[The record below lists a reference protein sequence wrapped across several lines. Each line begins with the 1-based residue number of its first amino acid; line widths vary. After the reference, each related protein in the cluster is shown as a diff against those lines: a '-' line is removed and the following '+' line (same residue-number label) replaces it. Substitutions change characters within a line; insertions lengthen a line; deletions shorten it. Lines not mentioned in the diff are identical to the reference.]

1 MADNVAQQIKN
12 LSDEIARLD
21 KGLENTKALA
31 DKIFEN
37 SSNIGDALQK
47 SFRKG
52 DDAAKETTAV
62 LKELL
67 KTITDN
73 FGNGKELK
81 LAIGIEKDKLRHDI
95 AKAEDE
101 IRQFGKKNSLQQIND
116 IKTYQ
121 QQLAQLTD
129 FERTFARLNAAI
141 NGGNGKQQSQISKQ
155 RVKDEKDVQKIQ
167 EQTTAA
173 LQKRIELEERL
184 KTLKPNGK
192 AWRDTKAE
200 IENVNKEVQNYLAKM
215 GSLGTAGA
223 RQLKAYEKAGLITN
237 ADKTQLALERQQI
250 DLLRQRM
257 QAEEQLNRL
266 LLQRNNATLAGKT
279 VSPKVADSIS
289 RLQERIDTIDK
300 QRIGSYQNFTQVSL
314 QRIEGMWQNHETAL
328 TNIKTQG
335 AQSRQR
341 ILDRQTADEQKAIEQ
356 QRKLAQR
363 YAEIESLRNQALGG
377 KKYGEL
383 NKTELAQWQ
392 NFSTLLADVKKQM
405 DAIESKH
412 PGSLL
417 KGQSLQST
425 DALLQQTKE
434 NIRQRDIES
443 KRQAAAEEKKI
454 ERELVEEAKRAA
466 KEKSDAEKQ
475 RLEIERENLRN
486 WQADNKAATQEADR
500 LAKAQAKARSA
511 EAKQTFKR
519 TDSES
524 VSNLKRQAEIKQQI
538 ARIDHERQL
547 RAKTNSQISTQQA
560 EAERKSYSALQSEL
574 SKLISQQKERERLLR
589 GTTAQASTKIGG
601 YADRLQV
608 QEAQRYRQELEKI
621 GRQQEK
627 NKRGLEDMLPT
638 LQRLAGAFGVAFSV
652 QGLVQFGK
660 KLVETRGEFEMQFV
674 AMKQIIG
681 DTDEAT
687 RIWNQTMQQALQSP
701 FKAMQLVDYTKKL
714 AAYRIETDKLFDT
727 TKRLADVS
735 AGLGVDMGR
744 LILAYGQVKTANYL
758 RASEVRQFTEAG
770 VNIYGNLA
778 KYFSEIEGHA
788 VSTADVVE
796 RVSKRM
802 VLFSDVE
809 EIFRR
814 MTSEGEA
821 FFDMQRVQSD
831 TVRGQIN
838 KLHDAYD
845 QMLNTIG
852 QANQGTIRDMI
863 DTLNDLVVHWRDVA
877 AVLKMNVAFGGP
889 LVAMWALAKAGMKS
903 SGDAALWFSKSLL
916 GVKRVTLSAAKDVN
930 ILGRTFAKTGKEIS
944 LFGKVRIPVF
954 AGSLRLAVR
963 AVRTFQ
969 AAVLGLKSIMLTM
982 LPFAI
987 FEGIIWLITKMNEAS
1002 RAAEQLREDL
1012 DSIVTENTAGLNEE
1026 ISRFELLRKKIE
1038 GANEGTKER
1047 RDLMEQMNLKYG
1059 KYLGN
1064 INQETASAQELAKAY
1079 DQVAV
1084 KIRNAAQARAFEQ
1097 LNERTVKETTDIQ
1110 KSIVDEIM
1118 NTGINSILRD
1128 ASGVAKGKFKLK
1140 ITKRE
1145 AQDIAKSYTDAI
1157 LSGQQTTLAQTAAK
1171 YYGVSETDLR
1181 TTRDITES
1189 LKELYETRKSY
1200 QDLVFDRAY
1209 NTSDERRHAEEQRK
1223 LYDNE
1228 VKAENDRYTNIVDT
1242 LEKQKKSRIVINKA
1256 IEEEEEKHQQ
1266 ILKDIAERYKM
1277 PTEIE
1282 STELDSYEKDFNNRL
1297 KKALGYTTETLLADP
1312 DIVARYER
1320 LASNLNNTQ
1329 QGSTQRDKQIAESW
1343 KQATENLL
1351 RLKDRKSAG
1360 GDIAQYS
1367 NGVMIRT
1374 AEEVIADAEQEV
1386 KDWALAAS
1394 LRSVKLE
1401 KTKSGTTYKSF
1412 DKLLSLLKQMNSEY
1426 EKLSKSA
1433 YGYAKSEEIVLKNY
1447 KDAFEEILGA
1457 DAGNLVDWSTLDI
1470 TSKQGLESAFKE
1482 IEKSLT
1488 NKGLWGKYGKN
1499 IKELQA
1505 KMKKAIADEGVEIG
1519 IDVQVRI
1526 REDFGRQIE
1535 DAIGNY
1541 ELTLELQKL
1550 NLPKG
1555 LAADMWGIEEVDL
1568 SQLRGKLDELF
1579 QGLKDANG
1587 EVAADSLKAYE
1598 GYLKK
1603 IDDLEQKQQ
1612 RERLKDYAKYI
1623 EAQYSDRVKL
1633 EMDYVRKVAKLE
1645 AETAIS
1651 PEQRAAIRAGID
1663 KEYNEA
1669 VKKQDWEDFKGS
1681 EFYVQMME
1689 DLEKQGTAS
1698 LEVMREKLE
1707 EMRKNA
1713 ENLTPRALKE
1723 VVNSLEK
1730 IDEIERGRT
1739 APLQRLKK
1747 ALDDLGDTNMSEV
1760 YESLAANQKQ
1770 LAVQEEQKRQL
1781 EEMIMLENERNRL
1794 KDEGINLDEI
1804 TSDAANAQLR
1814 AAEDLLRLTN
1824 IRYNEFKSDGTD
1836 ESNQQLQG
1844 LLEQINQQKAI
1855 VELWQK
1861 IVQMLAGNQTI
1872 EDIGKDNP
1880 YMGMSISDLN
1890 NAKEALEEQIK
1901 NTNNNISAQQEL
1913 VRIAKALQQAWYDT
1927 FESIKDYAQ
1936 RIGGIFDG
1944 VTEAIDYFA
1953 DSTNSLAAEWREFG
1967 NTAVSALSD
1976 LVSGIQAY
1984 KDAKDK
1990 AEKGDAA
1997 AGLMSGNVLKLALII
2012 LGVIIKIIQAIA
2024 KFQDSAIDKEIERSR
2039 QRVDELSR
2047 AYERLEKSI
2056 ERTFKTAD
2064 YMANY
2069 NEQMQNLREQLA
2081 AAEAQIS
2088 AASQYKD
2095 EDKKR
2100 DALNS
2105 ARDAKDQVLDMMD
2118 EIEQRQIEVFGGI
2131 GKDNYRSWAEGFVD
2145 AWKDAFLETGDGL
2158 DALQDHFDEF
2168 LQEWFVKQATMRIA
2182 GKALEGVM
2190 GDIDRVV
2197 SDNGVVDW
2205 AELQRIKDQMD
2216 LILPD
2221 LNDKLTAFAGMWDFG
2236 GEGGLSGLAAGIQGM
2251 TEEQANILE
2260 AYWNSVRM
2268 YTASID
2274 GNVSR
2279 IAEMLG
2285 ANGPNSNPMLT
2296 QLQAIAANTNYIPQI
2311 YNLLM
2316 NTRRNNGNGQGFVTY
2331 SM

>member
-37 SSNIGDALQK
+37 SKDIGDALQK

-81 LAIGIEKDKLRHDI
+81 LAIGIEKNKLRHDI
-95 AKAEDE
+95 AIAEDE
-101 IRQFGKKNSLQQIND
+101 IRQFGEKNSLQQIND
-116 IKTYQ
+116 IKKYK
-121 QQLAQLTD
+121 QQLAQLAD
-129 FERTFARLNAAI
+129 FERTFADINKVI
-141 NGGNGKQQSQISKQ
+141 NGDKSSNASKEWLERTALSTKEKKALDDATNGYIKQTQAIQDLNRTLDELRQKRAAAEALPVTGVGKKGVSYKTDLSKQ
-155 RVKDEKDVQKIQ
+155 SVLGKIDKEIEATETKINNATTAAQKFQAQLIAMQGEKKTKAMSRALGVEEAETEVQKIPTVFDRVIEQINQRAAQSKDKFAKQLINAEALKDEAKNAATQVSHELNYIWRGSQSHLLAAWRNNTGYISEYGRQSAVNQIRLSQ
-167 EQTTAA
+167 EYKSNLDALKTQEVRDKLTQSLTRYKDALQAVVVLEEQQNRSAA
-173 LQKRIELEERL
+173 QYAAQERAVEGVVRRFNETEQAIAKVRDRWEELNVKKQAGLISEKDFKANTQKLLDEYDRLIAKRKEFETKDIGQSLSERLRRQQEEEKRLEAERVRSAKETSKILTEERGKQALSSIAGSPKMNAAVQQQLKYMQQIRSIGKEINALQANKNRSAEENALLEKRKKELRDILELQKRLNNEQ
-184 KTLKPNGK
+184 K
-192 AWRDTKAE
+192 
-200 IENVNKEVQNYLAKM
+200 
-215 GSLGTAGA
+215 GSANLA
-223 RQLKAYEKAGLITN
+223 RQIDAYN
-237 ADKTQLALERQQI
+237 QLR
-250 DLLRQRM
+250 
-257 QAEEQLNRL
+257 
-266 LLQRNNATLAGKT
+266 GK
-279 VSPKVADSIS
+279 VK
-289 RLQERIDTIDK
+289 
-300 QRIGSYQNFTQVSL
+300 
-314 QRIEGMWQNHETAL
+314 ET
-328 TNIKTQG
+328 T
-335 AQSRQR
+335 
-341 ILDRQTADEQKAIEQ
+341 DE
-356 QRKLAQR
+356 
-363 YAEIESLRNQALGG
+363 
-377 KKYGEL
+377 
-383 NKTELAQWQ
+383 
-392 NFSTLLADVKKQM
+392 V
-405 DAIESKH
+405 
-412 PGSLL
+412 
-417 KGQSLQST
+417 
-425 DALLQQTKE
+425 
-434 NIRQRDIES
+434 
-443 KRQAAAEEKKI
+443 KRQKG
-454 ERELVEEAKRAA
+454 
-466 KEKSDAEKQ
+466 S
-475 RLEIERENLRN
+475 
-486 WQADNKAATQEADR
+486 
-500 LAKAQAKARSA
+500 
-511 EAKQTFKR
+511 F
-519 TDSES
+519 ES
-524 VSNLKRQAEIKQQI
+524 
-538 ARIDHERQL
+538 
-547 RAKTNSQISTQQA
+547 
-560 EAERKSYSALQSEL
+560 
-574 SKLISQQKERERLLR
+574 
-589 GTTAQASTKIGG
+589 
-601 YADRLQV
+601 
-608 QEAQRYRQELEKI
+608 
-621 GRQQEK
+621 
-627 NKRGLEDMLPT
+627 MLPT
-638 LQRLAGAFGVAFSV
+638 LQRLASAFGVAFSV

-863 DTLNDLVVHWRDVA
+863 DTLNDLVVHWRDVV

-916 GVKRVTLSAAKDVN
+916 GVKRVTLSAAKDVT

-987 FEGIIWLITKMNEAS
+987 FEGIVWLITKMNEAS

-1447 KDAFEEILGA
+1447 EDAFEEILGA

-1488 NKGLWGKYGKN
+1488 DKGLWGKYGKN

-1541 ELTLELQKL
+1541 ELTLELEKL

-1645 AETAIS
+1645 AETAIF

-1698 LEVMREKLE
+1698 LEVMRKKLE

-1760 YESLAANQKQ
+1760 YKSLAANQKQ
-1770 LAVQEEQKRQL
+1770 LSVQEEQKSQL

-1794 KDEGINLDEI
+1794 KEQGVTIEEAQVKLSQKQAEEALAQKALRSFVDDG
-1804 TSDAANAQLR
+1804 SDNSRKVLLALEQAVNRAKGER
-1814 AAEDLLRLTN
+1814 EAAELVV
-1824 IRYNEFKSDGTD
+1824 
-1836 ESNQQLQG
+1836 
-1844 LLEQINQQKAI
+1844 QILSGQKEIA
-1855 VELWQK
+1855 
-1861 IVQMLAGNQTI
+1861 LAAEGNQYT
-1872 EDIGKDNP
+1872 GK
-1880 YMGMSISDLN
+1880 SITELN
-1890 NAKEALEEQIK
+1890 AEKKALEEQIK
-1901 NTNNNISAQQEL
+1901 NTNNNISAQEDL
-1913 VRIAKALQQAWYDT
+1913 VSIAKALQQAWYDT

-1944 VTEAIDYFA
+1944 VTETIDYFA

-1984 KDAKDK
+1984 KNAKAE

-1997 AGLMSGNVLKLALII
+1997 AGLMSGNTLKLALII
-2012 LGVIIKIIQAIA
+2012 LGVIIKIIQAVA

-2056 ERTFKTAD
+2056 ERTFETAD

-2118 EIEQRQIEVFGGI
+2118 EIEQRQLETFGGI

-2190 GDIDRVV
+2190 GDIDKVV

-2236 GEGGLSGLAAGIQGM
+2236 GDGSLSGLAAGIQGM

-2316 NTRRNNGNGQGFVTY
+2316 NTRRNNGNGQGFLTY